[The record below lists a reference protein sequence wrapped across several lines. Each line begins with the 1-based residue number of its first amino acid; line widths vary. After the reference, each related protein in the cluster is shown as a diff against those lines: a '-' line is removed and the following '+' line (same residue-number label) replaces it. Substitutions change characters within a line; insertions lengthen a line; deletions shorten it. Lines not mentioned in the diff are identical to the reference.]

1 MSLKR
6 SIFFTSLTQV
16 PTLLLYFA
24 ASMLMTRLLG
34 DQGRGEYALV
44 TNQAALFALLLSL
57 NIGYGISYFAAK
69 SGNARDVVGTAMA
82 LLLANLVLAPVLLAV
97 VRAVPAASDVLMPMR
112 ADHWLY
118 WGFVYLSI
126 MLSLLNTACL
136 SMLLSQKR
144 FRELNISSIIGA
156 TASALGFAVLFIV
169 RDRIHPDHMLA
180 AVLIV
185 TIVGQAVITGL
196 SCVLYAVHIGLK
208 PVPVWSW
215 NVIRPILAF
224 SMVGYLSTLVNMV
237 NYRFDTWVVNHYHG
251 TASLGLYAV
260 GVGLAQLLFHVP
272 EPFSRVVQPYLFG
285 AHDPGILA
293 RFKAVARINF
303 TTVLALALFL
313 AVLAPWVVTL
323 LFGEV
328 FAGSVLPLRL
338 LLPGIVLNCAFKL
351 LAQLV
356 VQGGMQRINL
366 IAAVIGACCTIG
378 LDFALIPRMGIA
390 GAAIASTM
398 AYAAVLAVVLHAI
411 RWRLGIPIGDL
422 FIVRASD
429 IRALIGGKLH
439 AAQNSSSIRP

>member
-1 MSLKR
+1 M
-6 SIFFTSLTQV
+6 

-224 SMVGYLSTLVNMV
+224 SMVGYLSTSVSYTHL
-237 NYRFDTWVVNHYHG
+237 
-251 TASLGLYAV
+251 
-260 GVGLAQLLFHVP
+260 
-272 EPFSRVVQPYLFG
+272 
-285 AHDPGILA
+285 
-293 RFKAVARINF
+293 
-303 TTVLALALFL
+303 
-313 AVLAPWVVTL
+313 TL
-323 LFGEV
+323 PTNREV
-328 FAGSVLPLRL
+328 
-338 LLPGIVLNCAFKL
+338 
-351 LAQLV
+351 
-356 VQGGMQRINL
+356 
-366 IAAVIGACCTIG
+366 
-378 LDFALIPRMGIA
+378 
-390 GAAIASTM
+390 
-398 AYAAVLAVVLHAI
+398 
-411 RWRLGIPIGDL
+411 
-422 FIVRASD
+422 
-429 IRALIGGKLH
+429 
-439 AAQNSSSIRP
+439 

>member
-6 SIFFTSLTQV
+6 SILYTSLAQV

-34 DQGRGEYALV
+34 DEGRGAYALI
-44 TNQAALFALLLSL
+44 TNQSALLSLLLSL
-57 NIGYGISYFAAK
+57 NIGYGISYFASK
-69 SGNARDVVGTAMA
+69 SDSARTVVGTATTLLLVN
-82 LLLANLVLAPVLLAV
+82 LLLAPLLLALL
-97 VRAVPAASDVLMPMR
+97 RAVPAASQVLMPAR
-112 ADHWLY
+112 AEHWLY
-118 WGFVYLSI
+118 WGFVYTSI
-126 MLSLLNTACL
+126 MLSLLNTAAL

-144 FRELNISSIIGA
+144 FRELNLSSIIGA
-156 TASALGFAVLFIV
+156 SVSAIGFAALFLF
-169 RDRIHPDHMLA
+169 RDRIEPDRMLP

-185 TIVGQAVITGL
+185 TISGQAVITGL
-196 SCVLYAVHIGLK
+196 SCLLYAMHIGLR
-208 PVPVWSW
+208 PAPIWDW
-215 NVIRPILAF
+215 PAMRPILAF

-272 EPFSRVVQPYLFG
+272 EPFARVVQPYLFG
-285 AHDPGILA
+285 GRDAAMLE

-303 TTVLALALFL
+303 TVVLVLAALLAL
-313 AVLAPWVVTL
+313 LAPWVVTL

-356 VQGGMQRINL
+356 VQGGLQRFNL
-366 IAAVIGACCTIG
+366 IAAMLGAACTIA

-390 GAAIASTM
+390 GAAIASSI

-411 RWRLGIPIGDL
+411 RNRMGIAVRDL
-422 FIVRASD
+422 FLVRASD
-429 IRALIGGKLH
+429 IRALINGALRPPGGGGG
-439 AAQNSSSIRP
+439 Q